1 MEEKLLEKEY
11 SIPYEIFGEAYT
23 EFQKKYVNKRSYI
36 LMGIFIALG
45 LVYVWSAIKDPSN
58 TLAYLLMVV
67 CFAFAGINWY
77 NPKRIRRTL
86 MEGIKGLED
95 EKYRFELFESHIE
108 ISTLIPEKE
117 DENDKENDINS
128 ELEEEL
134 FGDSPDEVS
143 ESSKLYFNDRL
154 KISEK
159 DNFFMLYQLKEL
171 FYVVPKSDFSAEELE
186 IFRKKPGIVN
196 Q

>member
-134 FGDSPDEVS
+134 FGDNPDEVS

-186 IFRKKPGIVN
+186 IFRKKTGIVN

>member
-77 NPKRIRRTL
+77 NPKRIKRTL

-186 IFRKKPGIVN
+186 IFRKKTGIVN

>member
-95 EKYRFELFESHIE
+95 EKYRFELFESHID

-186 IFRKKPGIVN
+186 IFRKKTGIVN

>member
-45 LVYVWSAIKDPSN
+45 LVYVWSAIKDPN

-186 IFRKKPGIVN
+186 IFRKKTGIVN

>member
-1 MEEKLLEKEY
+1 
-11 SIPYEIFGEAYT
+11 
-23 EFQKKYVNKRSYI
+23 
-36 LMGIFIALG
+36 
-45 LVYVWSAIKDPSN
+45 
-58 TLAYLLMVV
+58 MVV

-186 IFRKKPGIVN
+186 IFRKKTGIVN

>member
-143 ESSKLYFNDRL
+143 ESSKFYFNDRL

-186 IFRKKPGIVN
+186 IFRKKTGIVN

>member
-58 TLAYLLMVV
+58 TLVYLLMVV

-186 IFRKKPGIVN
+186 IFRKKTGIVN

>member
-23 EFQKKYVNKRSYI
+23 EFQKKYVNKRSYF

-186 IFRKKPGIVN
+186 IFRKKTGIVN

>member
-45 LVYVWSAIKDPSN
+45 LVYVWSSIKDPSN

-186 IFRKKPGIVN
+186 IFRKKTGIVN

>member
-67 CFAFAGINWY
+67 CFAFA
-77 NPKRIRRTL
+77 
-86 MEGIKGLED
+86 
-95 EKYRFELFESHIE
+95 
-108 ISTLIPEKE
+108 
-117 DENDKENDINS
+117 
-128 ELEEEL
+128 
-134 FGDSPDEVS
+134 
-143 ESSKLYFNDRL
+143 
-154 KISEK
+154 
-159 DNFFMLYQLKEL
+159 
-171 FYVVPKSDFSAEELE
+171 
-186 IFRKKPGIVN
+186 
-196 Q
+196 

>member
-108 ISTLIPEKE
+108 ISTIIPEKE

-159 DNFFMLYQLKEL
+159 DNFFILYQLKEL

-186 IFRKKPGIVN
+186 IFRKKTGIVN

>member
-58 TLAYLLMVV
+58 TLAYLLMVI

-186 IFRKKPGIVN
+186 IFRKKTGIVN

>member
-117 DENDKENDINS
+117 DEKDKENDINS

-186 IFRKKPGIVN
+186 IFRKKTGIVN

>member
-159 DNFFMLYQLKEL
+159 DNFFMLYQFKEL

-186 IFRKKPGIVN
+186 IFRKKTGIVN

>member
-128 ELEEEL
+128 ELEEKL

-186 IFRKKPGIVN
+186 IFRKKTGIVN

>member
-67 CFAFAGINWY
+67 CFAFAGINWF

-186 IFRKKPGIVN
+186 IFRKKTGIVN

>member
-186 IFRKKPGIVN
+186 IFRKKTGIVN